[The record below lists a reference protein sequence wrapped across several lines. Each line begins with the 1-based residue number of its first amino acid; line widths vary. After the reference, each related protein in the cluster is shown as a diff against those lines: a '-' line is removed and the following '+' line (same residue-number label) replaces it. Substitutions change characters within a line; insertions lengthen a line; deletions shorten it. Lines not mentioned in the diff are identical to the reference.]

1 MTDAAF
7 LTTWALPAVFVLPLI
22 AAVITFIIGA
32 GWVSRVIGL
41 LVPIVVFIFAV
52 FLIVATAEGEV
63 LVSQIAGWPGGIA
76 IAFVGDLFSAL
87 MLATS
92 AVLVFTCLVFAYF
105 AGLGIDRWFVP
116 AVSIMTAGVYGAF
129 VTGDLFNLFVMV
141 EVALLP
147 SYVLMS
153 RSGVLTALRSAR
165 LYLIINLTA
174 STLFLA
180 GLGLVY
186 GVTGTVNLA
195 ALAGLGVFPVVGVAV
210 GVIMIAMM
218 LKAALVPAHSWLP
231 ATYPYTSP
239 AVTALFSGLLTK
251 IGAYAIV
258 RIIAV
263 VYEPDQLL
271 TVIVITVCLVSM
283 IVGVLGALGE
293 RTTRG
298 TFTFQMV
305 SGMGYILVGVVLAG
319 AIGMAAVVFYLIHH
333 MIVMTSLFLTGGTV
347 EHEEGTGFI
356 RRLGGLAKA
365 HPVASLAFLMGAL
378 SLVGLPPFSGF
389 WAKFGVLT
397 AAVDAKAVI
406 VVVVILV
413 VSAGTLVA
421 MLKLGSGVFWGL
433 PKGEQADESTP
444 SDVTMDPEGLAAR
457 AGATGTAVD
466 VAAAVD
472 APPVT
477 VWRPLLVVPGLA
489 LALVSLGIGL
499 FPEWLL
505 ELTNTAGESLNDPA
519 TYISAVLEGGSQ

>member
-1 MTDAAF
+1 MTDATF
-7 LTTWALPAVFVLPLI
+7 LTTWALPAVFGLPLI
-22 AAVITFIIGA
+22 AAVATFVLGA
-32 GWVSRVIGL
+32 GKASRVIGL
-41 LVPIVVFIFAV
+41 LVPVAV
-52 FLIVATAEGEV
+52 FVVAVLLIGATAEGGV

-92 AVLVFTCLVFAYF
+92 ALMVFMCLVFAYS

-153 RSGVLTALRSAR
+153 RSGALTALRSAR

-180 GLGLVY
+180 GLGVVY

-195 ALAGLGVFPVVGVAV
+195 ALAGLGVLPVVGVAV

-263 VYEPDQLL
+263 VYEPNQLI
-271 TVIVITVCLVSM
+271 TVIVIVVCLVSM
-283 IVGVLGALGE
+283 IVGVLAALGE
-293 RTTRG
+293 RTIRG
-298 TFTFQMV
+298 VLTFQMV

-319 AIGMAAVVFYLIHH
+319 AVGMAAVVFYLIHH
-333 MIVMTSLFLTGGTV
+333 MIVMTALFLIGGTV
-347 EHEEGTGFI
+347 EHEERTGVI
-356 RRLGGLAKA
+356 SRLGGLAKA
-365 HPVASLAFLMGAL
+365 HPVAAVAFMLAAM

-389 WAKFGVLT
+389 WAKLGVLT
-397 AAVDAKAVI
+397 AAVDAGVAI
-406 VVVVILV
+406 VVVVVLLASV
-413 VSAGTLVA
+413 GTLIS
-421 MLKLGSGVFWGL
+421 MLSLGSGVFWGS
-433 PKGEQADESTP
+433 PKGEVVDESTP
-444 SDVTMDPEGLAAR
+444 SDVDLDAEGVAAR
-457 AGATGTAVD
+457 AGATGTAIE
-466 VAAAVD
+466 VAAAVE

-505 ELTNTAGESLNDPA
+505 ELTATVGDSLNDPA
-519 TYISAVLEGGSQ
+519 TYVSAVLEGDQS